1 MVALG
6 LSVATPAPTSTRGSA
21 PPNVVVITLDTVR
34 RDHMGCYGY
43 GRPTTPR
50 MDDLAGKGTL
60 YTRAYCSSS
69 WTIPTHASLFT
80 GRNPFEH
87 GAHAFDVPEGTGNNV
102 NPLPETAITLA
113 EILRGRGY
121 ATCAMVSNQAYL
133 SRRWQINQGFDA
145 YYVQP
150 VIGRLLNNRV
160 LAWVS
165 ANHNRPFF
173 LFVNYMDAHRPY
185 NTEPVPGTNWAPVA
199 GGESALLDSLYN
211 AVMPDTGAVPAD
223 LVKNIVDQYDMAVA
237 NVDAAAGQVV
247 DRLRQLGIY
256 DNTVIVVVSDHGE
269 FFGEHHLVE
278 HSKDLYEEALAAAL
292 IVKGAG
298 QLEGATDGRLVSSTD
313 VPGLILEH
321 FPETWAGEKAQF
333 PDLPGNHEVVA
344 ELYYSRIRDL
354 FNPIW
359 GHRFSRIRTVI
370 IDWPFKFISSSD
382 GRNELYDL
390 SADPREAVDL
400 TDERADI
407 SADLEA
413 RLLAFFAGRIRSGER
428 VEQIPLTEDEIR
440 RLNSLGYIE

>member
-1 MVALG
+1 M
-6 LSVATPAPTSTRGSA
+6 
-21 PPNVVVITLDTVR
+21 
-34 RDHMGCYGY
+34 
-43 GRPTTPR
+43 
-50 MDDLAGKGTL
+50 
-60 YTRAYCSSS
+60 
-69 WTIPTHASLFT
+69 
-80 GRNPFEH
+80 
-87 GAHAFDVPEGTGNNV
+87 
-102 NPLPETAITLA
+102 
-113 EILRGRGY
+113 
-121 ATCAMVSNQAYL
+121 
-133 SRRWQINQGFDA
+133 
-145 YYVQP
+145 
-150 VIGRLLNNRV
+150 
-160 LAWVS
+160 
-165 ANHNRPFF
+165 
-173 LFVNYMDAHRPY
+173 
-185 NTEPVPGTNWAPVA
+185 
-199 GGESALLDSLYN
+199 
-211 AVMPDTGAVPAD
+211 
-223 LVKNIVDQYDMAVA
+223 
-237 NVDAAAGQVV
+237 
-247 DRLRQLGIY
+247 
-256 DNTVIVVVSDHGE
+256 
-269 FFGEHHLVE
+269 E